1 MFDFVR
7 DIIADGDEWFINN
20 IINEM
25 EGLIDLANEK
35 LDEHNNEDE
44 NDEED

>member
-7 DIIADGDEWFINN
+7 DIIDDGDEWSINN

-25 EGLIDLANEK
+25 EGLIDLAKDK
-35 LDEHNNEDE
+35 LDELNNE
-44 NDEED
+44 ED

>member
-7 DIIADGDEWFINN
+7 DIIDDGDEWSINN

-25 EGLIDLANEK
+25 EDLIDLANEK
-35 LDEHNNEDE
+35 LDELNNEDG